1 MLRDDIEKMKQLLDT
16 VKFEQP
22 EKDIEVEDAGG
33 EPVNFNKKPD
43 SDHGMDKVA
52 DKDLEPTKLEDAQ
65 STMHS
70 VAKTIDVLEPEDK
83 KLVQLAVEQGLLSDG
98 LPSATDMA
106 EALLDTNIIKSGTYY
121 AEVYQKYLTGTAT
134 VKEITKAYI
143 KGVLLPVLKRRE
155 PQNNGVAS
163 ESTLHICNACT
174 KVFRA
179 SEAKCTGCKSEN
191 TELVLKEDSVE
202 FNYEEIIG
210 KPPHC
215 ESVDELAKAIDDTIK
230 EWDTANSDEKSKR
243 HVIGRGLSQEAAEE
257 LARKEEGQ
265 VVPDDE
271 DEDKTGKI
279 FMVITKEKPN
289 V

>member
-1 MLRDDIEKMKQLLDT
+1 MLRDDIEKMKQLLDA

-22 EKDIEVEDAGG
+22 EKDVEVEDAGG
-33 EPVNFNKKPD
+33 EPVNFNKKAD
-43 SDHGMDKVA
+43 QNHGMDKVS
-52 DKDLEPTKLEDAQ
+52 DEELKPTKLEDTQ

-70 VAKTIDVLEPEDK
+70 VAKTIDVIEPEDK
-83 KLVQLAVEQGLLSDG
+83 KLVQLAIEQGLLSDG
-98 LPSATDMA
+98 LPSAEDMA

-121 AEVYQKYLTGTAT
+121 AEVYQKYLAGTAT

-143 KGVLLPVLKRRE
+143 KGVLLPVLKSRK
-155 PQNNGVAS
+155 PQNNGIAS
-163 ESTLHICNACT
+163 ENTLHICNACT

-191 TELVLKEDSVE
+191 TELILKEDFVE
-202 FNYEEIIG
+202 FNLEEIYNS
-210 KPPHC
+210 PPQC
-215 ESVDELAKAIDDTIK
+215 DSIDELDKMIDDTIK

-243 HVIGRGLSQEAAEE
+243 HIIGRGLSQEAAEE

-265 VVPDDE
+265 AVVDDE
-271 DEDKTGKI
+271 DEDKTGKV